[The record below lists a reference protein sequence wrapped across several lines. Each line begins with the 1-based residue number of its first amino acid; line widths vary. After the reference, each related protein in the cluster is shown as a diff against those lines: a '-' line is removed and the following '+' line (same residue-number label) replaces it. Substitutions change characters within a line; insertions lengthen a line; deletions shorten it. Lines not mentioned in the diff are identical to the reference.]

1 MRGVQ
6 TAAGHLFCKIWAS
19 NSGRKYLKAE
29 RTGLGAVFPNPQRE
43 VSATTSANSSRSARL
58 CSSPF
63 PSLILSKIPPILF
76 NPSRQ
81 GRHFP
86 QDSSCK
92 KWTKYFATS
101 TIQVPSSMTIIPPEP
116 IMDPACVR
124 LSKST
129 GRLKSEAGIQPPEGP
144 PVCTALIFLPS
155 CWPPPISKM
164 ISLSVMP
171 MATST
176 RPVFFTFP
184 TREKILVPLLF
195 SVPIEENHLLP
206 LLMMRGTF
214 AQVSTLLRFVGF
226 PQRPFSTVWICLF
239 LGSPTLP
246 SIEEINAVDSPQTK
260 APPPLAIST
269 SKSKPEPK
277 IFLPN
282 KPAFLAC
289 VMAISAF
296 LQARGYSCLT

>member
-19 NSGRKYLKAE
+19 NSGRKYLNAE
-29 RTGLGAVFPNPQRE
+29 RTGLGAVFPKPQRD
-43 VSATTSANSSRSARL
+43 VSATTSASSSRSDR
-58 CSSPF
+58 SSSFPF
-63 PSLILSKIPPILF
+63 PSVILSKISPILF

-101 TIQVPSSMTIIPPEP
+101 TIQVPSSITIIPPEP
-116 IMDPACVR
+116 IMEPALMR

-129 GRLKSEAGIQPPEGP
+129 GRSKSEAGMQPPEGP
-144 PVCTALIFLPS
+144 PVCTALIRFPF
-155 CWPPPISKM
+155 CCPPPISKM
-164 ISLSVMP
+164 ISFRVMP
-171 MATST
+171 MGTST
-176 RPVFFTFP
+176 RPVFFTCP
-184 TREKILVPLLF
+184 TREKIFVPLLF

-206 LLMMRGTF
+206 FSMIRGTL

-226 PQRPFSTVWICLF
+226 PQSPFSTMWICLL
-239 LGSPTLP
+239 LGSPTFP

-269 SKSKPEPK
+269 SKLNPEPK
-277 IFLPN
+277 IFLPKN
-282 KPAFLAC
+282 PTFLAC
-289 VMAISAF
+289 VMAVSAF

>member
-19 NSGRKYLKAE
+19 NSGRKYLNAE
-29 RTGLGAVFPNPQRE
+29 RTGLGAVFPRPQRE
-43 VSATTSANSSRSARL
+43 VSATTSANSSRRQRL
-58 CSSPF
+58 SSFPF
-63 PSLILSKIPPILF
+63 PSVIPSKISPILF

-86 QDSSCK
+86 QDSSCR

-101 TIQVPSSMTIIPPEP
+101 TIQVPSSITIIPPEP

-129 GRLKSEAGIQPPEGP
+129 GRSKSEAGMQPPEGP
-144 PVCTALIFLPS
+144 PACTALISFAF
-155 CWPPPISKM
+155 CCPPPLSKM
-164 ISLSVMP
+164 ISFRVMP
-171 MATST
+171 MGTST
-176 RPVFFTFP
+176 RPVFFTCP
-184 TREKILVPLLF
+184 TREKIFVPLLF

-206 LLMMRGTF
+206 FSMIRGTL

-226 PQRPFSTVWICLF
+226 PQSPSLTVRICLL
-239 LGSPTLP
+239 LGSPTRP
-246 SIEEINAVDSPQTK
+246 SIEAINAVDSPQTK

-269 SKSKPEPK
+269 SKSNPEPK
-277 IFLPN
+277 IFFPN
-282 KPAFLAC
+282 KPVFLAC
-289 VMAISAF
+289 LIAIPAF
-296 LQARGYSCLT
+296 L